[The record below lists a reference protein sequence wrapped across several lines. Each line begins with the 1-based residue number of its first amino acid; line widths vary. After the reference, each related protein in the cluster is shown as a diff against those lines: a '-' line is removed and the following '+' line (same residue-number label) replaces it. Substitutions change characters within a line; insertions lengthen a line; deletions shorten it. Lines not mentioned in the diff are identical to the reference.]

1 MPSHSFGIEYRDAAL
16 HNVEMPVLS
25 NQNLL
30 ENFKSYLTAE
40 KGLARLSVESYS
52 HDLQQFAEFA
62 EKNNR
67 TLLQAERPNVLAF
80 LEELT
85 HNNVESRSRAR
96 KLSALRHFYKF
107 LLLETLSCSSAFPR
121 VVASVM
127 ASLAA
132 RIHSCSPRVN

>member
-16 HNVEMPVLS
+16 HNAEMPVLS

-67 TLLQAERPNVLAF
+67 TLLQAERPNDRFTRFADWWPAALIGLLA
-80 LEELT
+80 LLGASPDSNAQT
-85 HNNVESRSRAR
+85 L
-96 KLSALRHFYKF
+96 LSLF
-107 LLLETLSCSSAFPR
+107 
-121 VVASVM
+121 
-127 ASLAA
+127 
-132 RIHSCSPRVN
+132 